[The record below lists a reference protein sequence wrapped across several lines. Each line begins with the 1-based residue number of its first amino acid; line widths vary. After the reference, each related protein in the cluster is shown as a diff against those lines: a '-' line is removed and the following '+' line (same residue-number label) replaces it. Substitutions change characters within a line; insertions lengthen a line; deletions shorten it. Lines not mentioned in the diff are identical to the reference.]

1 MVLTKKV
8 CRIRIFNLVKPYF
21 EILDKNTQHAKLR
34 NMIF

>member
-21 EILDKNTQHAKLR
+21 EIFEENTPHAKLR
-34 NMIF
+34 NIFF